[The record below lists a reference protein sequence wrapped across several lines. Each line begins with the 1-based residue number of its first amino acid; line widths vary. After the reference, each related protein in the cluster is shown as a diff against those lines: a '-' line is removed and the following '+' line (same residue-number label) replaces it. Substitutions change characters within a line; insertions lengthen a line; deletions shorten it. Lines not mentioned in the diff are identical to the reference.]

1 MPQIGMGRGLSA
13 LLPDRKNDL
22 TDLREI
28 PTELIEPNPRQ
39 PRETVDED
47 ELGGLA
53 ASISE
58 RGVIQ
63 PVIVVEKTDG
73 NYELIAGER
82 RWRAAIKAGL
92 KQIPALVH
100 EGKDDSES
108 NARDSLELAMIENM
122 VREDLNPIE
131 EARACA
137 ALVDE
142 LGIKVEEVGRK
153 VGRSRSAVSNMI
165 RLLELPDEV
174 IEAVRDGRLSEGH
187 GRAILQSKDQNKRR
201 EIARKVVRDQLTVR
215 ETERLAKSADDKKR
229 DDAAVSAPV
238 QLHPELEQSRCE
250 AEDALADALGVE
262 ARVKIRGRGAR
273 VELVFDDVRDIIGLA
288 KEIELRKAA

>member
-201 EIARKVVRDQLTVR
+201 EIARKVVHDQLTVR
-215 ETERLAKSADDKKR
+215 DTERLAKGADNEKR
-229 DDAAVSAPV
+229 DTAAVSAPV
-238 QLHPELEQSRCE
+238 QLHPELEQSRCD

-262 ARVKIRGRGAR
+262 VRVKVRGRGAR

>member
-1 MPQIGMGRGLSA
+1 M
-13 LLPDRKNDL
+13 
-22 TDLREI
+22 
-28 PTELIEPNPRQ
+28 
-39 PRETVDED
+39 
-47 ELGGLA
+47 
-53 ASISE
+53 
-58 RGVIQ
+58 
-63 PVIVVEKTDG
+63 EKTDG

-100 EGKDDSES
+100 EGKDDSET

-153 VGRSRSAVSNMI
+153 VGRSRSAVSNMM
-165 RLLELPDEV
+165 RLLDLPDEV
-174 IEAVRDGRLSEGH
+174 IEAIGDGRLSEGH
-187 GRAILQSKDQNKRR
+187 GRAILQAKDQNKRR
-201 EIARKVVRDQLTVR
+201 EIARKVVRDHLTVR
-215 ETERLAKSADDKKR
+215 ETESLAKSADNKKR
-229 DDAAVSAPV
+229 DDSAVSAPV

-262 ARVKIRGRGAR
+262 ARVTIRGRGAR
-273 VELVFDDVRDIIGLA
+273 VELVFDDVRDVIGLA